1 MRLLD
6 RYVMGTFLKVFAGT
20 LVVFS
25 VSAVALDWVS
35 RLGHF
40 SSQARVADTFA
51 SEYSTAALLLRFY
64 AAYLPYL
71 LKEVIPFVTV
81 AAGLFTLSSLLR
93 SNEVFPVL
101 AAGVSARRLLLPVFL
116 CGLVV
121 SAGHLAFQEY
131 VIPSL
136 NREHIAIKRLF
147 AGDRTNSLHNL
158 AHLRAGDGTI
168 TSVESYRFDDQSLRG
183 VVIMRPW
190 TDAGF
195 DRWTVPLLV
204 PSGMGWEAPEGG
216 VVHPA
221 GIGAVARRL
230 EPGAGVEIG
239 VSPDD
244 VEALA
249 SKQGT
254 TELSMTQLLSLV
266 RKFPDRRNLEVALHK
281 QIARPLTSFV
291 LLLVGIPTLL
301 ALGRSLVLG
310 AGIAFGL
317 SAIYY
322 FGDIFFTSLG
332 DRGDLAP
339 VVAAYLP
346 LSIFLS
352 AGVARLATVP
362 T

>member
-6 RYVMGTFLKVFAGT
+6 RYVTWTFLRVFVGT

-25 VSAVALDWVS
+25 ISAVALDWVS

-40 SSQARVADTFA
+40 SSQAKVADTLA
-51 SEYSTAALLLRFY
+51 AGYSTAGLLLRFY

-81 AAGLFTLSSLLR
+81 VAGLFTLSTLLR
-93 SNEVFPVL
+93 ANEVFPVL

-116 CGLVV
+116 CGLLV
-121 SAGHLAFQEY
+121 SAGHLAFQEF

-147 AGDRTNSLHNL
+147 AGDRTNSILDL

-168 TSVESYRFDDQSLRG
+168 TSVEAYRFDDRSLRG

-190 TDAGF
+190 TEAGF
-195 DRWTVPLLV
+195 DRWTTPLLV
-204 PSGMGWEAPEGG
+204 PAGKGWEAPEGG
-216 VVHPA
+216 VIHPA
-221 GIGAVARRL
+221 GIGAVARLL
-230 EPGAGVEIG
+230 EPGAQVDLG
-239 VSPDD
+239 VSPDE

-254 TELSMTQLLSLV
+254 TELSMSQLLSLV

-291 LLLVGIPTLL
+291 LLLLGIPTLL

-310 AGIAFGL
+310 GAIAFAL
-317 SAIYY
+317 SAVYY

-346 LSIFLS
+346 LSIFFS
-352 AGVARLATVP
+352 AGVARLVTVP